1 MRSYLLS
8 ACVIAATVS
17 LSTPAFA
24 GGGETAEPFVA
35 SRDAATYERS
45 LQCLTEAIYYEAR
58 NQSDDGQRAVAQV
71 VLNRVRHPAY
81 PNTVCGVVYQGSE
94 RTTGCQF
101 SFTCTGVMGPI
112 GDAAA
117 WARAQRIANAALRG
131 SVYRPVGLAVNYHT
145 TAIHP
150 YWAPSLVVQTT
161 IGAHIFYTRP
171 DSPTV
176 EAFSQLPGD
185 YEPQTFGRMRSERY
199 DNARYET
206 ARYDGIP
213 VEQPVYAPRMRDRY
227 APVERYVPVQTRRIP
242 GRARYAPLQIA
253 EIPIPE
259 RELSYGGLR
268 AVRNATRTSASMAA
282 SGAPRAAASRTV
294 TPRTGPRVVRQNGV
308 RIIYG
313 N

>member
-1 MRSYLLS
+1 VGGNLDMRFHLPGMILAS
-8 ACVIAATVS
+8 AVFAAT
-17 LSTPAFA
+17 PAVA
-24 GGGETAEPFVA
+24 GGSTAEPYA
-35 SRDAATYERS
+35 PSRDPATFDRS

-112 GDAAA
+112 RDGASWDR
-117 WARAQRIANAALRG
+117 ARRIAAAALRG
-131 SVYRPVGLAVNYHT
+131 NVYRPVGLAVNYHT

-161 IGAHIFYTRP
+161 VGAHIFYTRP
-171 DSPTV
+171 DSPTI
-176 EAFSQLPGD
+176 EAFSQLPAD
-185 YEPQTFGRMRSERY
+185 YEPQTFGRMR
-199 DNARYET
+199 T
-206 ARYDGIP
+206 ARYDDMP
-213 VEQPVYAPRMRDRY
+213 VEQPIYAPRMRERF
-227 APVERYVPVQTRRIP
+227 APVQSRRVT
-242 GRARYAPLQIA
+242 ARDPYAPLQIA

-259 RELSYGGLR
+259 RELTWRGYGYGGQR
-268 AVRNATRTSASMAA
+268 STQAAYRSRPARTATPASAQYPARQVAVRS
-282 SGAPRAAASRTV
+282 
-294 TPRTGPRVVRQNGV
+294 GPRVVRQNGV

>member
-1 MRSYLLS
+1 MGGNLDMRFCLPGILL
-8 ACVIAATVS
+8 AAT
-17 LSTPAFA
+17 LASTPAYA
-24 GGGETAEPFVA
+24 GGGSAEPYVA
-35 SRDAATYERS
+35 SRDRAIFDRS

-112 GDAAA
+112 MDGAA
-117 WARAQRIANAALRG
+117 WDRARRIAAAALRG
-131 SVYRPVGLAVNYHT
+131 SVFRPVGLAVNYHT

-161 IGAHIFYTRP
+161 VGAHIFYTRP

-176 EAFSQLPGD
+176 EAFSQLPGN
-185 YEPQTFGRMRSERY
+185 YEPDTYGRQRGERFE
-199 DNARYET
+199 DVR
-206 ARYDGIP
+206 I
-213 VEQPVYAPRMRDRY
+213 EQPIYAPRMRERY
-227 APVERYVPVQTRRIP
+227 APVQERRAP
-242 GRARYAPLQIA
+242 GRDRYAPLQIA
-253 EIPIPE
+253 EIPIPA
-259 RELSYGGLR
+259 RELVYRTYGPRPTQR
-268 AVRNATRTSASMAA
+268 ATPASSQSTARP
-282 SGAPRAAASRTV
+282 APQRQAPARV
-294 TPRTGPRVVRQNGV
+294 GPRVIRQSNGI
-308 RIIYG
+308 RIVYG

>member
-1 MRSYLLS
+1 MRSSLPGILL
-8 ACVIAATVS
+8 AAAV
-17 LSTPAFA
+17 LAATPAFA
-24 GGGETAEPFVA
+24 GGGETAEPYVA
-35 SRDAATYERS
+35 SRGPATFDRS

-112 GDAAA
+112 RDAAS
-117 WARAQRIANAALRG
+117 WDRARRIAAAALRG
-131 SVYRPVGLAVNYHT
+131 NVYRPVGLAVNYHT

-150 YWAPSLVVQTT
+150 YWAPSLTVRTT
-161 IGAHIFYTRP
+161 VGAHIFYTRP

-176 EAFSQLPGD
+176 EAFNQLPAN
-185 YEPQTFGRMRSERY
+185 YEPDTFGRQRDERY
-199 DNARYET
+199 AEVQ
-206 ARYDGIP
+206 
-213 VEQPVYAPRMRDRY
+213 VERPIYAPRMQQRFAPVQSRRVPGRDRY
-227 APVERYVPVQTRRIP
+227 AALE
-242 GRARYAPLQIA
+242 IA

-259 RELSYGGLR
+259 RELTVRGYSLR
-268 AVRNATRTSASMAA
+268 PTPAAARARTTPNATQASSQYPA
-282 SGAPRAAASRTV
+282 RTV
-294 TPRTGPRVVRQNGV
+294 RSGPRVVRQNGV

>member
-8 ACVIAATVS
+8 ASVIGAT
-17 LSTPAFA
+17 LSIATPALA

-35 SRDAATYERS
+35 SRDSATYDRS

-117 WARAQRIANAALRG
+117 WARAQRIAAAALRG
-131 SVYRPVGLAVNYHT
+131 HVFRPVGLAVNYHT
-145 TAIHP
+145 TAIRP

-176 EAFSQLPGD
+176 EAFSQLPGN
-185 YEPQTFGRMRSERY
+185 YEPDTFGRQRSGRY
-199 DNARYET
+199 DY
-206 ARYDGIP
+206 ARYDEIP
-213 VEQPVYAPRMRDRY
+213 VEQPVYAPRMRERY
-227 APVERYVPVQTRRIP
+227 APVERYTPGQARRIP

-268 AVRNATRTSASMAA
+268 TVRNATRASAITAA
-282 SGAPRAAASRTV
+282 APRAVAPRAV
-294 TPRTGPRVVRQNGV
+294 TPRSGPRVVRQNGV

>member
-1 MRSYLLS
+1 MGGKLDMRSYLL
-8 ACVIAATVS
+8 AGIVTAAS
-17 LSTPAFA
+17 LSMSAPAFA
-24 GGGETAEPFVA
+24 GGGSTAEPYVA
-35 SRDAATYERS
+35 NRNPATFDRS

-81 PNTVCGVVYQGSE
+81 PNSVCGVVYQGSE

-112 GDAAA
+112 RDGAA
-117 WARAQRIANAALRG
+117 WDRAQRIAAAALRG

-150 YWAPSLVVQTT
+150 YWAPSLVVQATV
-161 IGAHIFYTRP
+161 GAHIFYTRP

-176 EAFSQLPGD
+176 EAFSQTPAN
-185 YEPQTFGRMRSERY
+185 YEPDTFGRMRGERY
-199 DNARYET
+199 EDVQ
-206 ARYDGIP
+206 
-213 VEQPVYAPRMRDRY
+213 VEQPVYAPRMRERFAPAQQRRVPGRDRY
-227 APVERYVPVQTRRIP
+227 API
-242 GRARYAPLQIA
+242 QIA

-259 RELSYGGLR
+259 RELVYRTYGPR
-268 AVRNATRTSASMAA
+268 RRPTATQASSTNTVRPAA
-282 SGAPRAAASRTV
+282 QQRQAPAHV
-294 TPRTGPRVVRQNGV
+294 GPRVVRQSNGI
-308 RIIYG
+308 RIVYG

>member
-1 MRSYLLS
+1 MRSFLPGILCAS
-8 ACVIAATVS
+8 VVFAA
-17 LSTPAFA
+17 PAHA
-24 GGGETAEPFVA
+24 GGGSAEPFVA
-35 SRDAATYERS
+35 SRNPATFDRS

-112 GDAAA
+112 MDGAA
-117 WARAQRIANAALRG
+117 WDRAQRIAAAALRG

-161 IGAHIFYTRP
+161 VGAHIFYTRP

-176 EAFSQLPGD
+176 EAFSQMPAN
-185 YEPQTFGRMRSERY
+185 YEPDTFGRMRGERY
-199 DNARYET
+199 EDVR
-206 ARYDGIP
+206 
-213 VEQPVYAPRMRDRY
+213 VEQPIYAPRMRERY
-227 APVERYVPVQTRRIP
+227 APVQERRVP
-242 GRARYAPLQIA
+242 GRDRYAPLQIA
-253 EIPIPE
+253 EIPIPT
-259 RELSYGGLR
+259 RELVYRTYGPR
-268 AVRNATRTSASMAA
+268 PTRTATPAMSQAS
-282 SGAPRAAASRTV
+282 PRAA
-294 TPRTGPRVVRQNGV
+294 TPQRAAQVRSGPRVVRQSNGI
-308 RIIYG
+308 RIVYG